1 MIIALTGTP
10 GVGKTEVG
18 KLLSKSGYDVKSAN
32 QLAEDLNCIIG
43 EEGGSLVVDIYSL
56 KDKIERSEGKITIIE
71 GHLAHHLN
79 PDKVIVLRCNP
90 KTLKKR
96 LSKKGWKKDKIL
108 ENLEAE
114 ITDVIL
120 MESLGNNEVYEIDTT
135 EMAAEE
141 VSKAVADIIE
151 GNIKEGEY
159 KVGSIDWIF
168 ELGDEMESF
177 TRKF

>member
-18 KLLSKSGYDVKSAN
+18 KLLSKSGYEVKSSN
-32 QLAEDLNCIIG
+32 QLAEDLDCIIG

-56 KDKIERSEGKITIIE
+56 SERIERNDERKTIIE

-79 PDKVIVLRCNP
+79 PDIVIVLRCNP

-96 LSKKGWKKDKIL
+96 LSKKGWKKDKVL

-120 MESLGNNEVYEIDTT
+120 MESLGNKKVYEIDTT
-135 EMAAEE
+135 DIPIEE
-141 VSKAVADIIE
+141 VAKTVVDIIE
-151 GNIKEGEY
+151 GKIEEDKY
-159 KVGSIDWIF
+159 KPGKIDWIF
-168 ELGDEMESF
+168 ELGDEMELF